1 MAKKEAKESA
11 RLRDERITGTDNG
24 LTLRT
29 RVVRDRTKY
38 SRKIKHR
45 KSPAETGDFP
55 FIVQEKS
62 YLNMSTLGSVSRSL
76 SYGAFRITPFLS
88 KRQSIMPR
96 RG

>member
-45 KSPAETGDFP
+45 KSPAEAGDFP
-55 FIVQEKS
+55 FTVQKN
-62 YLNMSTLGSVSRSL
+62 YLNISTLASVSRSL

-96 RG
+96 SG

>member
-1 MAKKEAKESA
+1 MARKEAKESA
-11 RLRDERITGTDNG
+11 RLRDERIAGTNNG

-55 FIVQEKS
+55 FIVQEKA
-62 YLNMSTLGSVSRSL
+62 YLNIRTLASVSRSL
-76 SYGAFRITPFLS
+76 SYGAFKITPFLS
-88 KRQSIMPR
+88 NRQSIMPR

>member
-38 SRKIKHR
+38 TRKLKHK

-55 FIVQEKS
+55 FVQQKA
-62 YLNMSTLGSVSRSL
+62 YLNMSTLASVSRSL

-88 KRQSIMPR
+88 NRQSIMPR
-96 RG
+96 SG

>member
-38 SRKIKHR
+38 TRKIKHR

-55 FIVQEKS
+55 FIVQKN
-62 YLNMSTLGSVSRSL
+62 YLNINTLASVSRSL

-88 KRQSIMPR
+88 KRQSMMPR
-96 RG
+96 SG

>member
-55 FIVQEKS
+55 FIVQEKA
-62 YLNMSTLGSVSRSL
+62 YLNIITLATNGNIDGQSTTFPFASTLQSSIP
-76 SYGAFRITPFLS
+76 RI
-88 KRQSIMPR
+88 
-96 RG
+96 G

>member
-38 SRKIKHR
+38 TRKIKHR

-55 FIVQEKS
+55 LLYGKNA
-62 YLNMSTLGSVSRSL
+62 YLNINTLASVSRSL